1 MIDKY
6 KVLNNEVIQ
15 FDRYNEAKTDNEKM
29 KNIMKSKLKSRKQK
43 NKNLLIASISILTIF
58 SGRMTCTCCPLTE
71 L

>member
-43 NKNLLIASISILTIF
+43 IKIY
-58 SGRMTCTCCPLTE
+58 
-71 L
+71 

>member
-29 KNIMKSKLKSRKQK
+29 KI
-43 NKNLLIASISILTIF
+43 
-58 SGRMTCTCCPLTE
+58 
-71 L
+71 